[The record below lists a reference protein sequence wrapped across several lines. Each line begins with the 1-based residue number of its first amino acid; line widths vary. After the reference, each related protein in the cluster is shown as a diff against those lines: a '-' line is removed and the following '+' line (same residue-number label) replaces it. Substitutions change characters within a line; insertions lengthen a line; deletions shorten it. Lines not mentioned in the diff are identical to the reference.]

1 MLVLTISY
9 SGKHNPG
16 RAEDLTKSNGLS
28 PEEWE
33 ENLRYTE
40 SHFIKRKRDN
50 GPELTEGEKKRRNL
64 ALDNINVLRVVKNTC
79 GLLRLPIELLDTIFQ
94 NLDIEH
100 LLILGLQSQHFWNVA
115 RRHIQAYCASSCGPW
130 AGEGIICVG
139 EYLQPTDYPPNT
151 LSESEK
157 RELQKGLSESEFWD
171 DFSTDEGSTD
181 FISGPTNLYF
191 LANARYRQ
199 SRRWDYLLRH
209 DLTESAALHDEWQ
222 RLPKLRRSQISS
234 ELRCF
239 KLSYFY
245 PEDQLWVLR
254 NLTTQE
260 YVRSEA
266 IAIKPEY
273 IHGPNID
280 VLGFGEVVWSRICW
294 STETDCSMDYTDNK
308 HRGIWAGHRFDITT
322 LHKHKQGSL
331 EGTEWKDVS
340 EEVVN
345 WVDKIWRKEFG
356 SNWRDIIQRPRQ
368 QRAYPSAPSVM
379 VWPYDIA
386 Y

>member
-16 RAEDLTKSNGLS
+16 RAEDLTKSNSLS

-33 ENLRYTE
+33 ENLRSTK
-40 SHFIKRKRDN
+40 SHFIKHKRDN
-50 GPELTEGEKKRRNL
+50 SPELREREKKRRNL

-79 GLLRLPIELLDTIFQ
+79 GLLRLPIELLDIIFR

-100 LLILGLQSQHFWNVA
+100 VFILGLQSQHFWNVA
-115 RRHIQAYCASSCGPW
+115 RRHIQAYCASPCGPW
-130 AGEGIICVG
+130 AGKGIICVG
-139 EYLQPTDYPPNT
+139 EYLEPTDYPPNI

-157 RELQKGLSESEFWD
+157 NELQKGLSESEIWD
-171 DFSTDEGSTD
+171 DVSTDEGSTD
-181 FISGPTNLYF
+181 FVSGPTNLYS
-191 LANARYRQ
+191 LADARYRQ
-199 SRRWDYLLRH
+199 SREWEYSLDCRLIGH
-209 DLTESAALHDEWQ
+209 AALLKEWN
-222 RLPKLRRSQISS
+222 RLPELRTSQICS
-234 ELRCF
+234 ELRYN
-239 KLSYFY
+239 LSDFY
-245 PEDQLWVLR
+245 PEDQPWVLR

-294 STETDCSMDYTDNK
+294 STETDCSMDYTDNI

-322 LHKHKQGSL
+322 LYRHKQGSL

-340 EEVVN
+340 EEVAN
-345 WVDKIWRKEFG
+345 WVEKIWRKEFG
-356 SNWRDIIQRPRQ
+356 SNWRDIAIELTQVPR
-368 QRAYPSAPSVM
+368 RRVAG
-379 VWPYDIA
+379 
-386 Y
+386 